1 MWGLIPRPSL
11 SLLSRGLPAD
21 VYLRHTAALLG
32 RVVALLALAVVCA
45 VVVVTC
51 GVELGWGALEGLVC
65 S

>member
-1 MWGLIPRPSL
+1 MIPTTVAA
-11 SLLSRGLPAD
+11 LLSRGLPAN

-32 RVVALLALAVVCA
+32 RVVASLALAVVCA